1 MDDNRVIIDNVNFN
15 RNLPKWATDDTLSRI
30 EKMVGRS
37 HKESQKSLT
46 DVVRTLKTISSK
58 DADLFKETQS
68 SNKAIKKELTKLT
81 KILSQ
86 NNNRNTTT
94 TSNNDQV
101 AISKK
106 TNVTLD
112 KGFKSLDNS
121 LDDVIDTIL
130 SGNNE
135 TSIHLKKANDASE
148 KVSEQLIKIYDELRN
163 IGNGSSNNSSSNP
176 NPNNSSNNQNNRQT
190 DTTNVLLGDIKQIL
204 SKQNTLQNEMYRRS
218 MSDED
223 FQRIMENNARRS
235 GEEYRDASEHTMGS
249 LSSMLSNAI
258 SRVDRG
264 DENSLGQRALTGT
277 LSTLA
282 TTIGTLASMLKMTP
296 LGRMATLAMASYTAA
311 NKMFEYA
318 YDVQSDFRGLIDR
331 GFNFSE
337 LSQEVSPDR
346 LDGISMRRS
355 ILRNDI
361 GLETAT
367 QILEKNTRL
376 LNEVGFSAMFGELG
390 NIVGNIDDPNSV
402 TNRLGMTRDQV
413 ALIATDFYAMHRRIN
428 NITTEFT
435 AIERQNL
442 ASQFVENVR
451 RMSQQLGVGVPQI
464 REAIEQF
471 TNTETFSR
479 TAAFLD
485 EAESQNVAMFNA
497 MLANLDGM
505 SPRIQE
511 VLTTAA
517 TSVAGIFDPS
527 NMDIIGSNP
536 LAIEALSQFDERLR
550 NVRNMDVGQQ
560 TELTRDIVNELINV
574 LDRNGGRDVQALSI
588 DPTLRQSINE
598 LSTVRGSIQQ
608 LSQTPTDLLMG
619 GREDVSPLAAAARE
633 LENMGILID
642 ARTEEMFASAA
653 DSAIGRE
660 ALANVLSVDEIMK
673 RSQLAILDL
682 TKDVVSGLFD
692 GPIPT
697 ILRNI
702 QRFFE
707 KVADAAGWLV
717 GKRHTGEFTGAT
729 ADNIIRSIQDNV
741 LGQEAF
747 NYLFEATEVEGQTV
761 YNIQEGIKS
770 EDLNSFFSE
779 LYQNASS
786 REDRDAIAGI
796 VRNMSRGLEGEDSRI
811 SDDARHMMGSIE
823 ESFLGMASSMV
834 SGDERENLLDAYTG
848 FQNSANLLGE
858 RLLDNSY
865 DTSNERTFFNMRLT
879 GDNIGRLQSTVEALD
894 NVEIIDSDLVGSMES
909 LQGKMQFNLSQER
922 MARFRERQR
931 TGQVIDSDVLNTI
944 VDMFGDNTPEDTTNI
959 INDLTQT
966 LERNNRNLD
975 IEWMRNLTNQINQP
989 DDELSQPNIS
999 PQSIDN
1005 LTQTLE
1011 RNNRNLDVE
1020 WMDRLM
1026 SQVNT
1031 SSQPEEP
1038 IVSDYQD
1045 TPTPQRNQNPP
1056 VSATIEQYK
1065 PIRWNENIDQQ
1076 GILQEL
1082 RKQEEQRQY
1091 TEQVRQAGENSF
1103 NQFTQNTQQNET
1115 INNNQDNTD
1124 ISQALAE
1131 ISSTQQRL
1139 AEGIDRNSRAIE
1151 RYLATK
1157 T

>member
-81 KILSQ
+81 KLLSQ

-106 TNVTLD
+106 TNVTLE
-112 KGFKSLDNS
+112 KGFKGLDNS

-148 KVSEQLIKIYDELRN
+148 KVSEQLLKIYDELRN

-176 NPNNSSNNQNNRQT
+176 NPNNSSNNQNNNNKN

-258 SRVDRG
+258 NRVDRG
-264 DENSLGQRALTGT
+264 DEDSMGTRALTGT
-277 LSTLA
+277 LTTLA
-282 TTIGTLASMLKMTP
+282 STIGTLAAMLKMTP
-296 LGRMATLAMASYTAA
+296 LGRMATIAMASYTAA

-318 YDVQSDFRGLIDR
+318 YDVQSDFRGMIDR

-337 LSQEVSPDR
+337 LSQEVGPDR

-390 NIVGNIDDPNSV
+390 NIVGDIDDPNSV

-451 RMSQQLGVGVPQI
+451 RMSQQLGVGLPQI

-497 MLANLDGM
+497 ALANLDGV

-511 VLTTAA
+511 VLTNAV

-527 NMDIIGSNP
+527 NMEVIGNNP
-536 LAIEALSQFDERLR
+536 LMLEALSQFDTQLR
-550 NVRNMDVGQQ
+550 NVKNMDNVDEQ
-560 TELTRDIVNELINV
+560 TALIRDIAYEFINT
-574 LDRNGGRDVQALSI
+574 LDRNGGRDVEMMSI
-588 DPTLRQSINE
+588 DPTIRQSLNE
-598 LSTVRGSIQQ
+598 MASFRASLQQ

-633 LENMGILID
+633 LENMGILIS
-642 ARTEEMFASAA
+642 ARTEEMFVSAA

-660 ALANVLSVDEIMK
+660 ALANVLSVDELMK

-747 NYLFEATEVEGQTV
+747 NSLFEATEVEGQTV

-858 RLLDNSY
+858 RLFDNSF

-879 GDNIGRLQSTVEALD
+879 GDNIERLQNAVEALD

-931 TGQVIDSDVLNTI
+931 TGQVIDNDVLNTI
-944 VDMFGDNTPEDTTNI
+944 VDMFGDKTPEDTTNV

-975 IEWMRNLTNQINQP
+975 IEWM
-989 DDELSQPNIS
+989 E
-999 PQSIDN
+999 
-1005 LTQTLE
+1005 
-1011 RNNRNLDVE
+1011 
-1020 WMDRLM
+1020 RLM

-1045 TPTPQRNQNPP
+1045 TPTPQRNQMPP
-1056 VSATIEQYK
+1056 VSATIEQYR
-1065 PIRWNENIDQQ
+1065 PVRLQENIDQQ

-1082 RKQEEQRQY
+1082 RKQEEHRQY